1 MSNRGCYLFRQRVHF
16 VLTTEPAHD
25 KITIRSKNSHY
36 RMILDDPQESR
47 PIKWLTSK
55 SALSLIIVSPYVRL
69 FVRGQLATV
78 DIVLK
83 SMRIF

>member
-1 MSNRGCYLFRQRVHF
+1 MSLVLLFCSCSGGVDSCIGQDMSNRGCYHFRQRVQF
-16 VLTTEPAHD
+16 DLTIEPAHD

-55 SALSLIIVSPYVRL
+55 SAL
-69 FVRGQLATV
+69 
-78 DIVLK
+78 
-83 SMRIF
+83 